1 MRSDCLLAFKLFRA
15 QLLTTLITVLKTC
28 TNESARAGASVFT
41 RSLLDRELGNW
52 AKCNKDEQES
62 GAIFAANFRIMHL
75 MFSPPAVKSGL
86 LEALASESKQHIR
99 DKLAHAIGEA
109 AVACYSAEQTW
120 PQLLPQMT
128 NWAQHADSGVRT
140 TAMALF
146 DKVAIYVGRV
156 LFVGHD
162 AELCTLLCAR
172 LGDEAWHV
180 RLETIKAVASCIIA
194 ATSAEQKQAYSAC
207 MLPML
212 QALSS
217 VLQADEFRAQEAL
230 RSMVDI
236 AATNAAM
243 YKPMLDMIVAGM
255 LTVCKTADMEAST
268 RALALELLTQMCASA
283 PGMMRKHG
291 RGVTDIL
298 STALAFLRELEDDS
312 DGTVWLAQPLDSME
326 QTYDSE
332 LQEELQTQGESTI
345 VRVCSRIGGATVAKA
360 IIEAV
365 MQLLASQQW
374 SDRRAGLL
382 ALHMATDGCKAQLG
396 GSLADLTGVVLRHV
410 RDQHPRVVHVALRCL
425 GGFADTWD
433 ERRPKKKN
441 FQDVA
446 ALSVVP
452 VLTDAMLSTS
462 TLGGLEKLR
471 CLAADTM
478 TCVLHFHHCKREHLE
493 HPLDVLKA
501 CLDLI
506 KTSNGVL
513 GKVGALQVISCVAEI
528 LKGEFSAV
536 YDEVVPILRSLAS
549 DATAAGERFIS
560 VRNTTIDT
568 LSHICHAVGYERS
581 QTDAAEIL
589 QLSTQS
595 FASKASAVSDNTG
608 TYRALAVACSRLAAV
623 LGPAFGPYLPA
634 LLPPLLATATTHIEV
649 HLLDANKDDMDA
661 EELAHLTKI
670 ELTDH
675 EAGSNNKHFIA
686 TDEHAVQDR
695 STAVTTLFQFVD
707 TMPSEV
713 LLPHLDAI
721 ADALIQNIRNEQIES
736 TRVASLCSVH
746 RLMRHALADTQ
757 APEHAQRMLGAL
769 LPALNEA
776 VTQERDRAVLQTAL
790 ESYTAILRDM
800 EEDTK
805 LHGRPRFSLSAAQLE
820 ATMTAMRDCA
830 LDGLRQR
837 NNLVL
842 RGQSE
847 DADGEVQEEVEEA
860 FDVENE
866 ILTSVV
872 DSVGYLI
879 KVYKSE
885 VLPVLE
891 SSTMLTLQTNLL
903 DNKEPLH
910 VNVRCGALCFLVD
923 VAEHCG
929 ASARVLATTLLPHLL
944 ELAPHAS
951 PLMRQVAVYGLGIVI
966 KLHLEALSNAADM
979 AAVVRALV
987 TAAFDAPDRLQE
999 DMVCATTNAVS
1010 ALIYLIDNA
1019 AGHPGV
1025 KSAGVDGAQVLK
1037 AIVDFLPAT
1046 GDQIEAR
1053 LVHGWFFRQ
1062 VANATPGIV
1071 ASDGSNIGALLS
1083 KVADIVQAHFQEFFS
1098 LLAVAVE
1105 SEELYAQLDDGFLL
1119 EDEHLQ
1125 VAIPQ
1130 LLPALQGKFGDGA
1143 VKQALSSLTPA
1154 QQSAVANPASV
1165 AELVRPHMISGNM
1178 QEMAQ
1183 AIVDNSLKF
1192 SSSLAGSGR
1201 LTLIASGLASQAA
1214 AAAAAGSGGVASPGA
1229 AR

>member
-1 MRSDCLLAFKLFRA
+1 MSGPQCNFRM
-15 QLLTTLITVLKTC
+15 
-28 TNESARAGASVFT
+28 
-41 RSLLDRELGNW
+41 
-52 AKCNKDEQES
+52 S
-62 GAIFAANFRIMHL
+62 GAADNPL
-75 MFSPPAVKSGL
+75 AVKTGL

-109 AVACYSAEQTW
+109 AVAIYSAEQTW

-128 NWAQHADSGVRT
+128 SWAQHADAGVRT

-146 DKVAIYVGRV
+146 DKVAVYVGRV
-156 LFVGHD
+156 LFAGHE
-162 AELCTLLCAR
+162 AELSSLLTAR
-172 LGDEAWHV
+172 LSDDAWQV
-180 RLETIKAVASCIIA
+180 RLESIKAVASCVIA
-194 ATSAEQKQAYSAC
+194 ATGAESKQAYAGC
-207 MLPML
+207 MMPML

-217 VLQADEFRAQEAL
+217 VLQADEFRAQEGL

-236 AATNAAM
+236 AATNSAM
-243 YKPMLDMIVAGM
+243 YKPMLDTIIAGM
-255 LTVCKTADMEAST
+255 LTVCKATDMEAST

-291 RGVTDIL
+291 RGITDIL
-298 STALAFLRELEDDS
+298 STALSFLRELEDDS
-312 DGTVWLAQPLDSME
+312 DGTVWLAQPLDSLE
-326 QTYDSE
+326 QTYDCE
-332 LQEELQTQGESTI
+332 LQEELQTQGEATI
-345 VRVCSRIGGATVAKA
+345 VRVCSRIGGATVATA
-360 IIEAV
+360 IIGAV
-365 MQLLASQQW
+365 MQLLQSQQW

-396 GSLADLTGVVLRHV
+396 SNLADLTGVVLRHV

-425 GGFADTWD
+425 GGFADTWA
-433 ERRPKKKN
+433 ERRPKKQN

-446 ALSVVP
+446 ARSVVP

-462 TLGGLEKLR
+462 SFGSLEKLR

-478 TCVLHFHHCKREHLE
+478 TCVLHFHHCKREHVE
-493 HPLDVLKA
+493 SPLDVLKA

-506 KTSNGVL
+506 QTSNGTL
-513 GKVGALQVISCVAEI
+513 GKVAALQVISCVAEI
-528 LKGEFSAV
+528 LKGEFAAV
-536 YDEVVPILRSLAS
+536 YDEVVPILRKLAA
-549 DATAAGERFIS
+549 DATAAGERFVS

-581 QTDAAEIL
+581 QSDAAEIL

-595 FASKASAVSDNTG
+595 FASKASTQSDNTG

-623 LGPAFGPYLPA
+623 LGSAFGPYLPA

-649 HLLDANKDDMDA
+649 HLLDAATDDLDA
-661 EELAHLTKI
+661 EEFSHLSKI

-675 EAGSNNKHFIA
+675 QSGSNNKHYIA

-746 RLMRHALADTQ
+746 RLMRHALADSQ
-757 APEHAQRMLGAL
+757 APDHAQRMLGAL

-776 VTQERDRAVLQTAL
+776 ATKERDRAVLQTAL

-800 EEDTK
+800 EEDAK
-805 LHGRPRFSLSAAQLE
+805 AQGGRPRFSLDGAQLE
-820 ATMTAMRDCA
+820 STMAAMRDCA
-830 LDGLRQR
+830 LEGLRQR
-837 NNLVL
+837 NNLVMI
-842 RGQSE
+842 GQSE
-847 DADGEVQEEVEEA
+847 DADGEVQQEVEEG

-866 ILTSVV
+866 VLTGVV
-872 DSVGYLI
+872 DCVGYLI
-879 KVYKSE
+879 KTYKSE
-885 VLPVLE
+885 ILPVLE
-891 SSTMLTLQTNLL
+891 SSQMLTLQTNLL

-910 VNVRCGALCFLVD
+910 LNVRCGALCFLVD

-929 ASARVLATTLLPHLL
+929 ASAKVLAGTLLPHLL

-951 PLMRQVAVYGLGIVI
+951 PLMRQVSVYGLGILI
-966 KLHLEALSNAADM
+966 KLHLDSLAKPEDM

-987 TAAFDAPDRLQE
+987 TAAFDAPDRQEE
-999 DMVCATTNAVS
+999 DMLCATTNAVS

-1019 AGHPGV
+1019 PNHPGV
-1025 KSAGVDGAQVLK
+1025 KSAGVDGLQVLK
-1037 AIVDFLPAT
+1037 AIVDFLPAS

-1053 LVHGWFFRQ
+1053 LVHGWFLRQ
-1062 VANATPGIV
+1062 VGNATPGIV
-1071 ASDGSNIGALLS
+1071 ASDGSNLSSLLS
-1083 KVADIVQAHFQEFFS
+1083 KVVDIIQAHFQEFFG

-1125 VAIPQ
+1125 STIPQ
-1130 LLPALQGKFGDGA
+1130 LVPALQRKFGDA
-1143 VKQALSSLTPA
+1143 VVQQALSSLTPA
-1154 QQSAVANPASV
+1154 QQSALGNPASV
-1165 AELVRPHMISGNM
+1165 AELLRPRMIDASM

-1183 AIVDNSLKF
+1183 GIVDNSLKF
-1192 SSSLAGSGR
+1192 SSSITGSGR
-1201 LTLIASGLASQAA
+1201 LTLIASGLASQQAVAA
-1214 AAAAAGSGGVASPGA
+1214 ATAGGGSAAASPGA